1 MNNLIKIIHNTLKW
15 FLILLMTVMVVDV
28 VWQVFS
34 RFVLQQSSSI
44 TEELATYLLI
54 WIGLLGGAYALH
66 ERAHLGID
74 LITNRLSEK
83 GKVYSEI
90 ITFCVVMVVAV
101 VVFIIG
107 GFRLLYITITLNQI
121 SPALQIKVGY
131 FYSVIP
137 LTGLLFVF
145 YSSSAIYNSVV
156 KLKS

>member
-1 MNNLIKIIHNTLKW
+1 
-15 FLILLMTVMVVDV
+15 MTVMVVDV

>member
-1 MNNLIKIIHNTLKW
+1 
-15 FLILLMTVMVVDV
+15 MTAMVMDV

-34 RFVLQQSSSI
+34 RFILQQSSSI

-90 ITFCVVMVVAV
+90 FTFFVVAIV
-101 VVFIIG
+101 AIVIFVFG
-107 GFRLLYITITLNQI
+107 GFRLLYITIALNQI

-137 LTGLLFVF
+137 ITGLLFVL
-145 YSSSAIYNSVV
+145 YSSSAIYNSVLR
-156 KLKS
+156 LKTFKKA

>member
-90 ITFCVVMVVAV
+90 ITFSVVMMVAI

>member
-1 MNNLIKIIHNTLKW
+1 
-15 FLILLMTVMVVDV
+15 MTVMVVDV

-90 ITFCVVMVVAV
+90 ITFSVVMMVAI